1 MPGRRKKSE
10 QRITLKVPEAALIAG
25 CGERSIRDGISA
37 GAIPHLRFG
46 RNIVI
51 PKAAFLRWLETAG
64 GTVNT

>member
-1 MPGRRKKSE
+1 MRSKKKNE
-10 QRITLKVPEAALIAG
+10 IRVTLKVPEAALLAG
-25 CGERSIRDGISA
+25 CGERSIRDGIN

-64 GTVNT
+64 GTANS